1 MQSLAIHSRFN
12 KSELV
17 DEAWRFNRTALI
29 ATFDLYHFCDT
40 AMTCLPSEK
49 FLLEAYTRS
58 LKRVLEEFLLA

>member
-1 MQSLAIHSRFN
+1 MEVQP
-12 KSELV
+12 EV
-17 DEAWRFNRTALI
+17 QLI